1 MVDEAQ
7 AVVIGAGALGS
18 SVAFHLAKAGWRR
31 VALIERHDV
40 ASQTSPRAA
49 GLTAQV
55 RSTDLMTRLAM
66 MAVRKIERFEAE
78 TGESITYHQSGSM
91 KIARTPD
98 HEEQLRDEVA
108 RGRRLGVDIDFVSVD
123 EARRKTPFL
132 ESTGIRAI
140 TYTPSDLYLEPVQI
154 PAGYARAAA
163 RLGATVLPNT
173 TVTAIQ
179 LRDGEV
185 RGVATDKGDIRSP
198 VVVDAAGAWIRLVG
212 DLAGARVAVVPTR
225 HQLVITEPISG
236 VAPSQPIVRI
246 IDSNVYVRP
255 EKGGLMLG
263 GYEGNPMQY
272 DMRRLPA
279 RFDIKDL
286 PLDVGVLRRLADTVI
301 PQFPVL
307 RDFTVRE
314 HRGGLPTMT
323 ADGEHVVGP
332 VGGVRGFYVAGGCCV
347 GGLSISPAVGELLAH
362 WITEGRPP
370 MDLGPMSPDRFK
382 NRFGSEDE
390 LWQACRRRYAHHYW
404 AVIKA

>member
-1 MVDEAQ
+1 MVNEAQ

-31 VALIERHDV
+31 VALIDRHDA

-66 MAVRKIERFEAE
+66 MAVNKIERFEAE

-91 KIARTPD
+91 KIARTAD
-98 HEEQLRDEVA
+98 HEEQLRTEVA
-108 RGRRLGVDIDFVSVD
+108 RGRRLGLDIDFVSID
-123 EARRKTPFL
+123 EALRKTPFL

-163 RLGATVLPNT
+163 RLGATLLPNT

-179 LRDGEV
+179 VRDGEV
-185 RGVATDKGDIRSP
+185 RGVITDKGGIRSP

-212 DLAGARVAVVPTR
+212 GLAGASVPVVPTR
-225 HQLVITEPISG
+225 HQLLVTEPISG
-236 VAPSQPIVRI
+236 VAPAQPIVRV
-246 IDSNVYVRP
+246 IDSNVYLRP
-255 EKGGLMLG
+255 EKGGLMVG
-263 GYEGNPMQY
+263 GYERDPVQY
-272 DMRRLPA
+272 DMRQLPA
-279 RFDIKDL
+279 AFDIKDL
-286 PLDVGVLRRLADTVI
+286 PLDVGVLRRLADTVVA
-301 PQFPVL
+301 QFPVL

-323 ADGEHVVGP
+323 ADGEHMVGA
-332 VGGVRGFYVAGGCCV
+332 VGSLRGFYVAGGCCV

-362 WITEGRPP
+362 WIVEGEAPI
-370 MDLGPMSPDRFK
+370 DLSPLAPDRFTDTF
-382 NRFGSEDE
+382 RSEDE
-390 LWQACRRRYAHHYW
+390 LRQACRRQYAHHYW